1 MSFPA
6 YEEFCSN
13 YDLFTQDLA
22 ILRQSVPNW
31 AMFDQGIEALSK
43 SVASIESRKHE
54 DNKSMTMSDLMIKVS
69 FLFSH
74 WMLRYINN
82 YLAYPATVQVSA
94 SPSRPAPE
102 YPCQR
107 LSILS

>member
-1 MSFPA
+1 MLSLPVASVTNTNLVQSVSFPA

-22 ILRQSVPNW
+22 ILRRSVPNW

-54 DNKSMTMSDLMIKVS
+54 DNKSMTMSDLMIKVKS
-69 FLFSH
+69 VAFHF
-74 WMLRYINN
+74 
-82 YLAYPATVQVSA
+82 A
-94 SPSRPAPE
+94 
-102 YPCQR
+102 
-107 LSILS
+107 